1 MLRREIRRIMTE
13 NERYA
18 QMLEY
23 YDRTGKFPLS
33 KIRRSFTLKE
43 MNISK
48 LKIISKSGGKSMS
61 GMLDELIENYLK
73 EQD

>member
-1 MLRREIRRIMTE
+1 MLSQEIRRIMKK
-13 NERYA
+13 NERYT

-23 YDRTGKFPLS
+23 YDRTGRFPLK

-48 LKIISKSGGKSMS
+48 LKKVSRKTGKSMS
-61 GMLDELIENYLK
+61 GILDNLIEKYSAS
-73 EQD
+73 E